1 MISPRAIFRF
11 IYGSS
16 YFILCVVTAAL
27 LLITPGDAIFKAY
40 QNKQQY
46 NIWILV
52 AALAFTVVII
62 SFIYTLR
69 LYNNKTILAS
79 IPKAWVPI
87 EKGDLPK
94 RVYEMITAGLDRS
107 AAITFEARPR
117 VVQSRPEVRQLKVGT
132 TPAEDD
138 RTPTSSSHG
147 VQEKQDEGAGEEAQ
161 GGGEDSREMSND
173 YQLVKLR
180 DRKSVEMELG
190 GPLPPRPPIWGDI
203 EHGGWASPESPDLP
217 NLQYITVVSELPHL
231 LEAKALTH
239 APPDPAAAAGGG
251 GGGGGA
257 PTLDPDAVALLELPP
272 SMGLRGYLT
281 HLSDLGVVPMDSTT
295 TEFLSLYEHARF
307 STRAISATQFRD
319 LMHLFSEVLHNMGPL
334 DPAVLESVYD
344 NHDDDSHAAGI
355 GPYYTADGA
364 NTPTGSDMGNDD
376 ASSFATGPVTAPV
389 TPSHA
394 LTGNPRGLRRQTSS
408 SPDTARSVERGAIS
422 RTPTA
427 TGSIRRIRRQPTWHH
442 QQQKQKQPYHA
453 SSQASLRTAASSSG
467 GSAASVIRL
476 AGPMDATDLPY
487 VLTLTDSR

>member
-1 MISPRAIFRF
+1 MLSPRAIFRF

-16 YFILCVVTAAL
+16 YFILCLLTAAL

-94 RVYEMITAGLDRS
+94 KVHEMITSGLDRS

-117 VVQSRPEVRQLKVGT
+117 VVQSARDTRQLEAGMKPG
-132 TPAEDD
+132 AGGG
-138 RTPTSSSHG
+138 RTPSSSSHG
-147 VQEKQDEGAGEEAQ
+147 PQEKQGEGMGEEEH
-161 GGGEDSREMSND
+161 GGEDGRDVSND
-173 YQLVKLR
+173 YQLLKLR

-190 GPLPPRPPIWGDI
+190 GPLPPGPPVWGNI

-239 APPDPAAAAGGG
+239 APPSPTQAAAAPG
-251 GGGGGA
+251 
-257 PTLDPDAVALLELPP
+257 LDLDAVALLELPR
-272 SMGLRGYLT
+272 SMGLREYLT
-281 HLSDLGVVPMDSTT
+281 HLSELGVLPMDSTT
-295 TEFLSLYEHARF
+295 TEFLSLYEYARF
-307 STRAISATQFRD
+307 STRTISSAQFRD
-319 LMHLFSEVLHNMGPL
+319 LMHLFSEVLRNMGPL
-334 DPAVLESVYD
+334 DPAVLEPAYHD
-344 NHDDDSHAAGI
+344 HDDFYADI
-355 GPYYTADGA
+355 GSYHGEDEI
-364 NTPTGSDMGNDD
+364 NTPTESYMGTDD
-376 ASSFATGPVTAPV
+376 ASSFATGRTTAHI
-389 TPSHA
+389 TPTRA
-394 LTGNPRGLRRQTSS
+394 LARDSRGFRRQASS
-408 SPDTARSVERGAIS
+408 SPDMARFAERRDIS
-422 RTPTA
+422 RTSTA
-427 TGSIRRIRRQPTWHH
+427 TGSIRTTRRQPTWPQH
-442 QQQKQKQPYHA
+442 QRQRQPYHA
-453 SSQASLRTAASSSG
+453 SSQASLRTAGSSSG
-467 GSAASVIRL
+467 ASATSVIRL

-487 VLTLTDSR
+487 VLTLSDSG